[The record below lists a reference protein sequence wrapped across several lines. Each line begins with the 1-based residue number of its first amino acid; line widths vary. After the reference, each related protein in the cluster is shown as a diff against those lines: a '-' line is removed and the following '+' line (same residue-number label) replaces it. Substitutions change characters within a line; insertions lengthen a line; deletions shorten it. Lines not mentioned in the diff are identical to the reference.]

1 MNFIG
6 RIILLLAIVI
16 AGISCLPQGPEKL
29 EYILFHLFPNLKIEI
44 PDFVALKKISGELVE
59 DQHIEETFEETEDEY
74 EETKIKP
81 SYLPSKPSVN
91 SKSKLHSNRRAVES
105 MIGENYLDAV
115 ISAGK
120 LERWNP
126 RSFPLRVYISANSN
140 IPVEYVTEVKNAFSM
155 WEQSTNGF
163 VKFVYTSNLND
174 AHYKCVFSD
183 LKNRGCDGKTGETAA
198 YQYFTYDNAGNI
210 KHSVVEFSPFTCSGQ
225 RWPVEIFYSTALHEI
240 GHGLGLRGHS
250 DNPRDLMYPVSSTGL
265 QRAKISKADMT
276 TLRAI
281 YSIIPDVTNIP
292 FSEEDKKGLIKSS
305 DFWGDKKDRAD
316 FSIEQIQENIR
327 ITPNNPNL
335 YIQLAR
341 TYQDK
346 EDWQNAINSYAK
358 SLKYIDNRESASQ
371 ILLEVASLYLKLGQ
385 PESAEKCA
393 DKVSTYNNFE
403 MMSAVFND
411 IGVAYANKGDY
422 TKALQTLNKAEKY
435 IRTEKD
441 RELIYKNYR
450 WIAYKTKDKLLF
462 DKYNKLLGG
471 KK

>member
-44 PDFVALKKISGELVE
+44 PDFVALKKNSVGLVE
-59 DQHIEETFEETEDEY
+59 EEYIEEAVEENVDEY
-74 EETKIKP
+74 EETKIEP

-126 RSFPLRVYISANSN
+126 RSFPLKVFIAGSGTV
-140 IPVEYVTEVKNAFSM
+140 PVEYVNEVKNAFAT
-155 WEQSTNGF
+155 WEKSTNGF
-163 VKFVYTSNLND
+163 VKFVYTSNERE
-174 AHYKCVFSD
+174 AHYSCFFTD
-183 LKNRGCDGKTGETAA
+183 LKNRGCDGKRGETAA
-198 YQYFTYDNAGNI
+198 YQYFLYDSDGNI
-210 KHSVVEFSPFTCSGQ
+210 DKSIVEFSPYTCAGYK
-225 RWPVEIFYSTALHEI
+225 WPVEIFYSTALHEI

-250 DNPRDLMYPVSSTGL
+250 DNPNDLMYPVSSSEL
-265 QRAKISKADMT
+265 KRAKISKADMT

-292 FSEEDKKGLIKSS
+292 FTEEDKKGLISSS
-305 DFWGDKKDRAD
+305 DFWGDKKDRAS
-316 FSIEQIQENIR
+316 FSIEQIKENIR
-327 ITPNNPNL
+327 ITPNNPSL

-346 EDWQNAINSYAK
+346 EDWQNAINAYAK
-358 SLKYIDNRESASQ
+358 ALKNIDNKESASQ

-393 DKVSTYNNFE
+393 DRVSTYNNFE
-403 MMSAVFND
+403 MMAAVFND
-411 IGVAYANKGDY
+411 IGVAYANKSDY

-435 IRTEKD
+435 IKTEKD

-450 WIAYKTKDKLLF
+450 WIAYKTKDKVMF